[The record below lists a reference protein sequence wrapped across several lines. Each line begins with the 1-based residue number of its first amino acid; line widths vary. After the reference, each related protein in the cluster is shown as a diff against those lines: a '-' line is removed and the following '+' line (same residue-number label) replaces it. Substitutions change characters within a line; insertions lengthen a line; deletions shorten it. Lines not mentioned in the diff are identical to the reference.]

1 MRVKSGF
8 LMGAAVVLCA
18 ATIAS
23 AQNNEPKK
31 ANITLSKLVTA
42 YAPCTAPNDTTTGP
56 LPLPA
61 CAPAVRLDPGCGFG
75 PKGQGKLKAN
85 VVGSSTPSPN
95 TQDLKALVI
104 FSGLDAGCV
113 GETLSLLGTV
123 NITTSDCLSGNPD
136 GCTVQDTLSTFPL
149 GSCVVDSKGKCQI
162 KTTAETVLGFDVID
176 GGNTGL
182 ELTTCGVAR
191 TSSVNS
197 PAPSAGTLS
206 FTCGVLTP

>member
-1 MRVKSGF
+1 MQVVTKL
-8 LMGAAVVLCA
+8 LMGTAVVLCV

-31 ANITLSKLVTA
+31 ANITFSKLVTA
-42 YAPCTAPNDTTTGP
+42 YAPCTVPNDTTTGP

-75 PKGQGKLKAN
+75 SKGQGKLKAN
-85 VVGSSTPSPN
+85 VVGSSTPTPN
-95 TQDLKALVI
+95 TQDLKALII
-104 FSGLDAGCV
+104 FSGLDAGCH

-123 NITTSDCLSGNPD
+123 NITTSDCLSGNAA

-149 GSCVVDSKGKCQI
+149 GTCVVDTKGKCKI

-182 ELTTCGVAR
+182 ELVNCGVAR

-197 PAPSAGTLS
+197 PAPPAGTLS
-206 FTCGVLTP
+206 FTCGLLTP